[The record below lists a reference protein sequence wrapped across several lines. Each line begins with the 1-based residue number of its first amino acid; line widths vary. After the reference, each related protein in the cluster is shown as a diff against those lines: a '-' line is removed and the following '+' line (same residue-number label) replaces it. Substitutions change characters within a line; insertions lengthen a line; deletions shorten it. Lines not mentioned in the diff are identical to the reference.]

1 MNNKKAISKMIK
13 QAMLKEDNEPFKG
26 YVEISNAS

>member
-1 MNNKKAISKMIK
+1 MIK

-26 YVEISNAS
+26 YVEVSNAS

>member
-1 MNNKKAISKMIK
+1 MIK

-26 YVEISNAS
+26 YTEISNATVHIKKH